1 MPHKQLKTPVPD
13 DFFDPPPLSP
23 DKIQEL
29 RAVGYRAQRDLVRRS
44 SITME
49 CSLTHPLVQLE
60 YANLTGGPVEWTLRT
75 NDAKVQVYTARQ
87 GNLPLFLG
95 TTEVE
100 STLDEVRAIFTA
112 PTTADVRRVNAAYFP
127 DVMDEVRL
135 YTLSTPTE
143 DRPHHLSSVSWAVF
157 RSPLQGRIVRYRDYC
172 TIEHLEDVEIDGKK
186 AWIRACKSI
195 VLPAC
200 PDLEKKYGIIRAEL
214 IHSGFFYMEID
225 SPGILRVTELEH
237 LIGAMLMTMM
247 AESQYESMNSMQ
259 KNVYAHRLCHV
270 TFLPSSALVRKRS
283 RTKCAVCLKKFG
295 TFSRKTN
302 CRRCGQV
309 VCSKVCSSKDKMM
322 LTNVLVEIRVCSH
335 CIPGPNEVEQTMLRS
350 TPMTKA
356 LLEDMSS
363 SSGSSNPT
371 TYYTSSKDLLR
382 RSQSENSGDD
392 GFSDLDYSKIF
403 VDLEACN
410 RSVERDD
417 DAWSDSEA
425 SVIYD
430 VEDGG
435 VFDISGS

>member
-1 MPHKQLKTPVPD
+1 M
-13 DFFDPPPLSP
+13 
-23 DKIQEL
+23 
-29 RAVGYRAQRDLVRRS
+29 QRS
-44 SITME
+44 K
-49 CSLTHPLVQLE
+49 
-60 YANLTGGPVEWTLRT
+60 YTLRVKET
-75 NDAKVQVYTARQ
+75 CRS
-87 GNLPLFLG
+87 FLG

-200 PDLEKKYGIIRAEL
+200 PDLENK
-214 IHSGFFYMEID
+214 
-225 SPGILRVTELEH
+225 PGILRVTELEH

-309 VCSKVCSSKDKMM
+309 VCSKVCSSKYKMM

-335 CIPGPNEVEQTMLRS
+335 CIPGPNEVEQTMPRS

-363 SSGSSNPT
+363 SSGLSNPT
-371 TYYTSSKDLLR
+371 TYYTSSKDPLR

-392 GFSDLDYSKIF
+392 GFSDSDYSKIF

>member
-1 MPHKQLKTPVPD
+1 M
-13 DFFDPPPLSP
+13 
-23 DKIQEL
+23 
-29 RAVGYRAQRDLVRRS
+29 QRS
-44 SITME
+44 K
-49 CSLTHPLVQLE
+49 
-60 YANLTGGPVEWTLRT
+60 YTLRVKET
-75 NDAKVQVYTARQ
+75 CRS
-87 GNLPLFLG
+87 FLG

-200 PDLEKKYGIIRAEL
+200 PDLENK
-214 IHSGFFYMEID
+214 
-225 SPGILRVTELEH
+225 PGILRVTELEH

-283 RTKCAVCLKKFG
+283 RTKCAVCLK
-295 TFSRKTN
+295 N
-302 CRRCGQV
+302 
-309 VCSKVCSSKDKMM
+309 KVCSSKYKMM

-335 CIPGPNEVEQTMLRS
+335 CIPGPNEVEQTMPRS

-363 SSGSSNPT
+363 SSGLSNPT
-371 TYYTSSKDLLR
+371 TYYTSSKDPLR

-392 GFSDLDYSKIF
+392 GFSDSDYSKIF